1 MRLKFELI
9 FNLAFSATIFF
20 YPILVVSLLQL
31 SICIHYKTSI
41 IFLFFLFFC
50 LLLNVMLHTLICKW
64 GFHYSPVIHVLILY
78 IKDIMIV
85 FIVSLYPSLI
95 FINIVNYFLIFLF
108 IKCMLKAKIN
118 SIIMA
123 SRQTSNWH
131 LASPLDKTHIDTTS
145 IRQPKSR
152 RHQEECWL

>member
-1 MRLKFELI
+1 MI
-9 FNLAFSATIFF
+9 FDLAFNASIF

-31 SICIHYKTSI
+31 SICIHYKKSI
-41 IFLFFLFFC
+41 IFFFGFC

-78 IKDIMIV
+78 IKDIMIF
-85 FIVSLYPSLI
+85 FIVSLYPSLL

-108 IKCMLKAKIN
+108 VKCMLKAKIN

-131 LASPLDKTHIDTTS
+131 LASPLDKTHIDTSS